1 MKFIPIIALC
11 ILTGCAINQ
20 TPPLTNQIQAAS
32 LAAQEAALQID
43 RLQKSKLI
51 SNELEDELMDKLLEI
66 NEKLRLASSFA
77 VGCAPDCSTAEA
89 KLRSANT
96 LLIELQ
102 TQVPKT
108 EMPK

>member
-1 MKFIPIIALC
+1 MKFIPVIALC

-51 SNELEDELMDKLLEI
+51 SNELEDELMDQLLEV
-66 NEKLRLASSFA
+66 NEALRLASA
-77 VGCAPDCSTAEA
+77 LAAGCKPDCSNAENQ
-89 KLRSANT
+89 LRTANT
-96 LLIELQ
+96 LLIKLQ
-102 TQVPKT
+102 SEVPK
-108 EMPK
+108 